1 MIARSHNK
9 CILVSPNCLSKQKT
23 CLSALKKS
31 NQYSLPALIL
41 PEFRILAILIGVL
54 WYSVVLICISL
65 ITSIMEHLC
74 MFKASLIAQLVKNL
88 PAMWETP
95 VQFLGWEDPL
105 EKGQATHFSILA
117 WRIPWT
123 VHGIAK
129 SQTQLSGFQ
138 IFICLF
144 AICISSLMTYVL
156 RSLLRCLLRSKKC

>member
-23 CLSALKKS
+23 CLPALKKS
-31 NQYSLPALIL
+31 NQYSLPALVL
-41 PEFRILAILIGVL
+41 PEFKILAILIGVL
-54 WYSVVLICISL
+54 WYSIVLICISL
-65 ITSIMEHLC
+65 MTSITEHLC
-74 MFKASLIAQLVKNL
+74 MFRASLIAQLVKNL

-95 VQFLGWEDPL
+95 VQFLCWEDPL

-129 SQTQLSGFQ
+129 NQTTEWLSHFYMLICHLY
-138 IFICLF
+138 IFFDDICVK
-144 AICISSLMTYVL
+144 VL
-156 RSLLRCLLRSKKC
+156 VKVFVKV